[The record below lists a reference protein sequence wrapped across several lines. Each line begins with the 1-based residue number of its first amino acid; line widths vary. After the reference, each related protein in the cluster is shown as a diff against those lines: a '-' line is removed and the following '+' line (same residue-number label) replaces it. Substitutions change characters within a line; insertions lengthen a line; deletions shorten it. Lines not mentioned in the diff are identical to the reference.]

1 MSFIDSS
8 DSCRCFSRYCRRLLP
23 RSWVFTLIIA
33 CVVVRHDGVNRL
45 AEVNAFRGS
54 ISMFIMMLLIDDD
67 DDDEEEE
74 EEEEDNEGDD
84 DDDGDDSD
92 CGDDRHDY

>member
-1 MSFIDSS
+1 M
-8 DSCRCFSRYCRRLLP
+8 LP

-33 CVVVRHDGVNRL
+33 WVVVRHDGVNRL

-67 DDDEEEE
+67 DDDDDDDEE
-74 EEEEDNEGDD
+74 EEEEDKDKEGDD
-84 DDDGDDSD
+84 DDDGDDGD